1 MSVRNVSAVLVL
13 VTALAW
19 VAADHV
25 MAQTRTP
32 APAPEPAATPQKE
45 SPAAT
50 SPPAAKPRIVPAKRF
65 ASAEEA
71 TAALVAAL
79 RAHDSRALVQILG
92 SEARPLVSSG
102 DPVADRR
109 TRDAF
114 IEAYD
119 AANALVPGANG
130 AMTLQIGKDD
140 WPFPIP
146 LVKDGEQ
153 WRFDTRA
160 GREEILARRIGRNEL
175 FTMQTCLAYVDA
187 QREYYAED
195 RRGNGVLQ
203 YAQKFASTPGK
214 RDGLHWETKAGEPLS
229 PLGSLVA
236 QARKEGYRRDQ
247 AGGPTPYHGYFFR
260 ILTSQGADAP
270 DGAQDYIVRGQMI
283 GGFGLVAYPAQYGVS
298 GVMTFIVNYD
308 GIVYEKDLGPT
319 TATIAGAMRAFNPD
333 KSWAKADVVN
343 VVSVGN

>member
-1 MSVRNVSAVLVL
+1 MSMPKVAAVLIV
-13 VTALAW
+13 VPALAW
-19 VAADHV
+19 AGADRV
-25 MAQTRTP
+25 TAQAP
-32 APAPEPAATPQKE
+32 APAPAPAPAATPQKE

-50 SPPAAKPRIVPAKRF
+50 SPAVKPRIVPAKRF
-65 ASAEEA
+65 PSAEEA

-102 DPVADRR
+102 DPVADRQI
-109 TRDAF
+109 RDAF
-114 IEAYD
+114 LAKYD

-130 AMTLQIGKDD
+130 AMTLQIGQDD

-153 WRFDTRA
+153 WRFDARA

-187 QREYYAED
+187 QREYYEQD

-214 RDGLHWETKAGEPLS
+214 RDGLYWETKAGEPLS

-260 ILTSQGADAP
+260 ILTSQGADAA
-270 DGAQDYIVRGQMI
+270 DGAYDYVVRGQMI
-283 GGFGLVAYPAQYGVS
+283 GGFALVAYPAQYGVS
-298 GVMTFIVNYD
+298 GVMTFIVNQD
-308 GIVYEKDLGPT
+308 GVVYEKDLGPT
-319 TATIAGAMRAFNPD
+319 TATLAGAMKAFNPD
-333 KSWAKADVVN
+333 KSWAKSDVVN
-343 VVSVGN
+343 VENVEN